1 MYKTSIIDNLSISIT
16 DSIDIVSIQIIDE
29 KSKKHNILSA
39 IYRSPDS
46 DTTVFNDLIFN
57 LFSNYINKDIFLCGD
72 FNIDFSKNSNT
83 TQNFN
88 YIITQLGLSSIINIY
103 IPVQQ

>member
-39 IYRSPDS
+39 IYRSPNS

-72 FNIDFSKNSNT
+72 FTFQKIQILHKIL
-83 TQNFN
+83 
-88 YIITQLGLSSIINIY
+88 IIY
-103 IPVQQ
+103 

>member
-39 IYRSPDS
+39 IYRSSDS
-46 DTTVFNDLIFN
+46 DTTVFNYLIFN
-57 LFSNYINKDIFLCGD
+57 LFSNYIIKYLFLYGD
-72 FNIDFSKNSNT
+72 FNIDFSKN
-83 TQNFN
+83 
-88 YIITQLGLSSIINIY
+88 
-103 IPVQQ
+103 